1 MYTYAYNSYIPIHII
16 NVYMCITGGGV
27 GGKGKEQ
34 GGRARARGG
43 GGKEEAEGCRQGEGV
58 GKQLRLDKL
67 QVCVFECVCVIVC
80 MYLVCVCV
88 LSEGILHRATNAARS
103 CGTTNG
109 SRNDNWIQRTT
120 GSSCR
125 CAFPRCICSTMEN
138 AFPHVC
144 VSMNVYV
151 SVSVYAR
158 SVCCACV
165 RACDRACACVGVLA

>member
-67 QVCVFECVCVIVC
+67 QVCVYECVCVIVC

-88 LSEGILHRATNAARS
+88 CVVGRHFASCYKCSEKLRNNKWIAQRQLDPTNK
-103 CGTTNG
+103 
-109 SRNDNWIQRTT
+109 WIQLSLRI
-120 GSSCR
+120 SSL
-125 CAFPRCICSTMEN
+125 
-138 AFPHVC
+138 H
-144 VSMNVYV
+144 
-151 SVSVYAR
+151 
-158 SVCCACV
+158 
-165 RACDRACACVGVLA
+165 L